1 MFSFRE
7 IVTHI
12 LCFKH
17 PYILR
22 VGQAR
27 KTKKSKSQDFKIAIK
42 IKPIDAANSDK
53 VLWTFQATLN
63 TMASKQ
69 FFSFFFE
76 KFSKSQ
82 DFKISIKSNQSTQLP
97 RIKFCRRFRPPTT
110 RWHKKLFFEKN
121 FKSQDFIIAIKKRDG
136 KSIVHCRFLLIHQ
149 KLRHFYSHDVWFFEI
164 LVKN

>member
-22 VGQAR
+22 VGYKLAKQ
-27 KTKKSKSQDFKIAIK
+27 KKSKSQDFKIAIK

-97 RIKFCRRFRPPTT
+97 RIKFCGRFRPPTT
-110 RWHKKLFFEKN
+110 RWHKKLIFEKKN
-121 FKSQDFIIAIKKRDG
+121 QVPGFYNRYKKSGTAKASFIAVFCLYIK
-136 KSIVHCRFLLIHQ
+136 
-149 KLRHFYSHDVWFFEI
+149 
-164 LVKN
+164 N